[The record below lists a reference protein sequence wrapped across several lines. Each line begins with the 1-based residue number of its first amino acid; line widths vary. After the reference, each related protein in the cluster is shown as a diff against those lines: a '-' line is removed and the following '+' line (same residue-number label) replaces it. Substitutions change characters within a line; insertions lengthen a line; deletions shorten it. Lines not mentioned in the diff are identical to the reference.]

1 VYLRRLTNY
10 DVLILV
16 SLIWFLAKFIRYAF
30 PPLFETLQLFYGVS
44 NTAIGASFTGFMI
57 VYSIMQFPSGI
68 IADRVGAVRV
78 VVAGAIVAGIGSF
91 ILVIDSPFPVL
102 VAAMLIL
109 GIGTGVHKTVSVRL
123 IARIYSART
132 GRALGAH
139 DTLGAFGGAVAPAVV
154 VMLLSAPPAV
164 EWFLNR
170 LPGADWRSLF
180 LFTGIIAFALAL
192 LFALRFNGQLTN
204 HDRRNGGN
212 SGLEPSIADYLSLTK
227 DKSLL
232 FFIFITLAVS
242 FAHNGLVAFLPLYLS
257 QVSDVSS
264 ATAGLLYSLFFW
276 VTFIQLITGSLSD
289 QIGRLPVIII
299 TSILATVALWAV
311 VLAPSA
317 GTIMLGILIAVIGIG
332 AHGFQPVRG
341 AYLMESLPDQLAAG
355 GLGLIRTLLMGVG
368 SLAPVII
375 GIVADL
381 SSFRVAFGL
390 LAISMSLAAIGA
402 VGLWIVKR

>member
-1 VYLRRLTNY
+1 MYLRRLNNY
-10 DVLILV
+10 DVLILI
-16 SLIWFLAKFIRYAF
+16 SLLWFLAKFIRYAF
-30 PPLFETLQLFYGVS
+30 PPLLETLQISYNVS
-44 NTAIGASFTGFMI
+44 NTAIGASFTGFMFA
-57 VYSIMQFPSGI
+57 YSIMQFPSGI
-68 IADRVGAVRV
+68 ISDRIGSVRV
-78 VVAGAIVAGIGSF
+78 VVAGAIVAGIGSL

-123 IARIYSART
+123 IARIYPTGT

-139 DTLGAFGGAVAPAVV
+139 DTLGSFGGAVAPVMV
-154 VMLLSAPPAV
+154 VMFLSAPPAV
-164 EWFLNR
+164 EWFLNI
-170 LPGADWRSLF
+170 LPGDDWRSLF
-180 LFTGIIAFALAL
+180 LFTGIMAFVLAS
-192 LFALRFNGQLTN
+192 LFSLRFLGQLTN
-204 HDRRNGGN
+204 HDRR
-212 SGLEPSIADYLSLTK
+212 SGSRSDWEPSITDYLSLTK
-227 DKSLL
+227 NKGLL

-257 QVSDVSS
+257 QVSGVSS
-264 ATAGLLYSLFFW
+264 AAAGLLYSLFFW

-289 QIGRLPVIII
+289 QIGRLPVIIV

-311 VLAPSA
+311 VLAPSE
-317 GTIMLGILIAVIGIG
+317 GTIILGILIAIIGIG

-375 GIVADL
+375 GIVADV

-390 LAISMSLAAIGA
+390 LAISMSVAAIGA